1 MEEAQHAKLD
11 TLMVEAIAQN
21 LDDASIQQG
30 IDDYFA
36 IGKFLNDGLM
46 VQVQLDIQSLQTA
59 TGRSFTQAEKQEIS
73 LEYHRACGN
82 LVIDDLNALPRFAH
96 HARLT
101 PRFANANGRFS
112 LYPGWSNPIR
122 ASWVYERRIS
132 ALIGR
137 RLSIFLLSLRRINN
151 VYY

>member
-46 VQVQLDIQSLQTA
+46 VQVQLDIESLQAA

-82 LVIDDLNALPRFAH
+82 LGHRRPERFA
-96 HARLT
+96 
-101 PRFANANGRFS
+101 
-112 LYPGWSNPIR
+112 
-122 ASWVYERRIS
+122 
-132 ALIGR
+132 
-137 RLSIFLLSLRRINN
+137 SLRSPC
-151 VYY
+151 